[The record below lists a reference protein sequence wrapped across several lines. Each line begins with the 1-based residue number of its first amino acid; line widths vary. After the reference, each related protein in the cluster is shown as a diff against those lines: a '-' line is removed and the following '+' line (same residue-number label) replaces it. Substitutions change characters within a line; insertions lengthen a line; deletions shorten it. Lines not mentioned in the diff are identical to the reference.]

1 MTAPRHTKPSDC
13 SKIELQARIWRAV
26 DKEAIAHRGDPL
38 KQEAERQARRQL
50 RSVIDNAKAGQP

>member
-1 MTAPRHTKPSDC
+1 MTTQRTKPDS
-13 SKIELQARIWRAV
+13 SKIELQARIWRAI

-50 RSVIDNAKAGQP
+50 RQVIDNAKSGQP